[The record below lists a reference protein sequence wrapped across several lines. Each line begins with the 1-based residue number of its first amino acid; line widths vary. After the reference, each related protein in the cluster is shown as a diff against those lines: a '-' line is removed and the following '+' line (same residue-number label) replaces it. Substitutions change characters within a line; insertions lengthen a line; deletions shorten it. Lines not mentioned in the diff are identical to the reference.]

1 MKISDDRGKN
11 SYPAGKRDIPEISDS
26 IADIFFPDREMARC
40 MVLECIHVV
49 NIEGMHEFSAGGI
62 KLMRVLRDWSVLLD
76 EYQYTCQKNNVIS
89 RYPGR
94 GAQ

>member
-1 MKISDDRGKN
+1 
-11 SYPAGKRDIPEISDS
+11 
-26 IADIFFPDREMARC
+26 
-40 MVLECIHVV
+40 
-49 NIEGMHEFSAGGI
+49 MHEFSAGGI
-62 KLMRVLRDWSVLLD
+62 KLMRVLRDWGVLLD